1 MKLFL
6 LFAVVVVAA
15 FIEDVTSLECHQ
27 CITNHPS
34 WTAQSCSSAPVTCKL
49 GNYCFKAVYGN
60 ALTIRGCA
68 PGGKDK
74 DFVKKSTFSEDS
86 VCKKV
91 RKFMVGPHTSDALTK
106 EFQKNIGIFEASCP
120 KRDSVVD
127 KLKNL
132 GKKLNPV
139 SKKAPKK
146 GFTCKKKLCNA
157 GGRNDA
163 AAVSVIA
170 AAAVAVL
177 YANKSWL

>member
-6 LFAVVVVAA
+6 LFAVVVAAA
-15 FIEDVTSLECHQ
+15 FIGDVTSLECHQ

-34 WTAQSCSSAPVTCKL
+34 WTAQSCSTAPVTCKL

-91 RKFMVGPHTSDALTK
+91 RQFMIGPHTSAELKK
-106 EFQKNIGIFEASCP
+106 EFQKNVKIFEQSCP
-120 KRDSVVD
+120 ASRFDRLN
-127 KLKNL
+127 KLK
-132 GKKLNPV
+132 
-139 SKKAPKK
+139 KKAPKK
-146 GFTCKKKLCNA
+146 GFTCNKKLCNA

-170 AAAVAVL
+170 AAAIAVL

>member
-1 MKLFL
+1 MRLVL
-6 LFAVVVVAA
+6 LFAVVVAA
-15 FIEDVTSLECHQ
+15 FTEDVASLECHQ

-34 WTAQSCSSAPVTCKL
+34 WTAQSCSTAPVTCKL

-60 ALTIRGCA
+60 SLTIRGCA

-91 RKFMVGPHTSDALTK
+91 RNYLTGNHASAELKK
-106 EFQKNIGIFEASCP
+106 EFQKNVGIFEASCP
-120 KRDSVVD
+120 AGN
-127 KLKNL
+127 KLKNIL
-132 GKKLNPV
+132 K
-139 SKKAPKK
+139 KKAPKK
-146 GFTCKKKLCNA
+146 GFTCNKKLCNA

>member
-15 FIEDVTSLECHQ
+15 FVEDVTSLECHQ

-34 WTAQSCSSAPVTCKL
+34 WTAQSCSTAPVTCKL

-60 ALTIRGCA
+60 SLTIRGCA

-91 RKFMVGPHTSDALTK
+91 RNYMTGIHTSAELKK
-106 EFQKNIGIFEASCP
+106 EFQKNVGIFEESCP
-120 KRDSVVD
+120 AGSKLN
-127 KLKNL
+127 LKNL
-132 GKKLNPV
+132 VK
-139 SKKAPKK
+139 KKAPKK
-146 GFTCKKKLCNA
+146 GFTCNKKLCNA

-170 AAAVAVL
+170 AAAVALL